1 MLLKDFLAENA
12 AVAAKKAA
20 RGKRKPGAKPAA
32 VPTASAPLPPA
43 VPAANSNSAPG
54 GAGPSGQQALFSSAI
69 AESTRPY
76 KVRASCGHIVARP
89 MREATAGVPYAPDV
103 VIEAPKGR
111 ACDACEA
118 KKNYGA
124 NAPKPSPKKDVKAP
138 ELKDTAEIAAR
149 VRADIADAVRTKKLP
164 KGRYSVRTS
173 KYSQGSE
180 INIVASGLPFPMLN
194 PDAFELEK
202 GSRHMAFARDR
213 FATRYTPEAEQVLK
227 GLAAIVDAYHWDRS
241 DPSTDYYHARF
252 GRDVRLDDEEE
263 WKRINAEKV
272 AASSGVQASGS
283 PS

>member
-20 RGKRKPGAKPAA
+20 RKKGKPSDKPAPA
-32 VPTASAPLPPA
+32 PASVPLPPA
-43 VPAANSNSAPG
+43 VPAANANSVPEEAPRP
-54 GAGPSGQQALFSSAI
+54 AQQALFTSAI
-69 AESTRPY
+69 AESVRPY
-76 KVRASCGHIVARP
+76 KVRASCGHIVLRP
-89 MREATAGVPYAPDV
+89 MREATARVPYSPDV
-103 VIEAPKGR
+103 VLDAPKGR

-118 KKNYGA
+118 KKDYGTHA
-124 NAPKPSPKKDVKAP
+124 PTPAPKKEVKAP
-138 ELKDTAEIAAR
+138 ELKDTAEIAKR
-149 VRADIADAVRTKKLP
+149 IRADIADAVRAKKLP
-164 KGRYSVRTS
+164 KGRYAVRTS

-180 INIVASGLPFPMLN
+180 INVVASGLPFPMLN
-194 PDAFELEK
+194 PDAFRLGK
-202 GSRHMAFARDR
+202 GSRHMDFDRDR
-213 FATRYTPEAEQVLK
+213 FKTRYTPEAEKVLA

-272 AASSGVQASGS
+272 AASREAPASGS